1 MGLARACMVH
11 ANLGLGRNVSG
22 SQGSQTAQVHPQPKC
37 PDLLWA
43 SSGGHKGSLAWE
55 SHMERLRRAE
65 VRLPLAVQT

>member
-1 MGLARACMVH
+1 MVH

-22 SQGSQTAQVHPQPKC
+22 SQGSQMAQGHPQPKC
-37 PDLLWA
+37 PDPLWA

-65 VRLPLAVQT
+65 VRLPFAVRT